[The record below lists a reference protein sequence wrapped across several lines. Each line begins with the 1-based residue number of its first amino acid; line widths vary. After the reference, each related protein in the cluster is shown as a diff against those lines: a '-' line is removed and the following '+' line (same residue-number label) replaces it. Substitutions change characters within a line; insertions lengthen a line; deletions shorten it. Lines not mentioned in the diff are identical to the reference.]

1 MPPTT
6 PARATSR
13 YCYRA
18 LHGFAFPG
26 RTTAPP
32 ALLLLLA
39 LGACVGPTT
48 QLAPL
53 PAGAVKA
60 EQEKERDLVLQENEE
75 QQARLDDIA
84 YPILIMGAPLCPNDL
99 RPRLGARFA
108 ILSNYESAMQP
119 AAIRVFGL
127 SDTLT
132 VIGVTHGSPAAR
144 AGLRPG
150 DHITAVGDDAL
161 RPGPR
166 TLREFTE
173 LLAKHRKK
181 GVTEF
186 PLSLERKR
194 EARRTIIHLEEACD
208 FGDVVIQSSELNAYA
223 DGENIYLTSTM
234 MRFADDDELRV
245 VIAHEFAH
253 NAMGHLKARKQNSLF
268 GGLLGALGDI
278 ALASRGVNTGGYYT
292 SQGAKAGAMVFSQD
306 FEREADYVGL
316 YALTLA
322 DLSIAAAPAF
332 WRHMAQADPKSIG
345 FAHTH
350 PTTAERF
357 VRMEQAI
364 AEIQQKVALKQPL
377 QPNRIGESKLTQP
390 PPATLAQIGAPREPA
405 VAQAPRRKVALSQD
419 DSAKA
424 GGLEASSRPQAE
436 DPMVQGYSP
445 PADTATN
452 LAGAAIPSLG
462 ESSVAAPGGVQSPR
476 AEHVAA
482 DALSRDPRLQGPLHD
497 LVRLRMVTDYQEVRR
512 GLLRLTVGDGFSREN
527 AAGFQLGLLYTLYYE
542 LYGDG
547 EAPRIELWRG
557 KTRIGEYFRYG
568 LTLDE
573 PSR

>member
-1 MPPTT
+1 ME
-6 PARATSR
+6 
-13 YCYRA
+13 
-18 LHGFAFPG
+18 FAFLG

-60 EQEKERDLVLQENEE
+60 EQEKERDLVLQDNEE
-75 QQARLDDIA
+75 QQTRLDDIA
-84 YPILIMGAPLCPNDL
+84 YPILVMGASLCPNDL

-119 AAIRVFGL
+119 AAMRVFGL

-132 VIGVTHGSPAAR
+132 VLGVTHGSPAAR

-173 LLAKHRKK
+173 LLAKHRKQ
-181 GVTEF
+181 GVREL

-194 EARRTIIHLEEACD
+194 EARRTTIHLEEACD
-208 FGDVVIQSSELNAYA
+208 FGDVVIQSSDLNAYA

-253 NAMGHLKARKQNSLF
+253 NAMGHLKARKENSLF
-268 GGLLGALGDI
+268 GGLLGALGDV

-292 SQGAKAGAMVFSQD
+292 SQGAKAGAMVFSQG

-322 DLSIAAAPAF
+322 DLSIDAAPAF

-364 AEIQQKVALKQPL
+364 AEIQQKLALKQPL
-377 QPNRIGESKLTQP
+377 QPNRIGEPKLTQS
-390 PPATLAQIGAPREPA
+390 PPATLAHIGAPRGAE
-405 VAQAPRRKVALSQD
+405 VAEAPSTN
-419 DSAKA
+419 
-424 GGLEASSRPQAE
+424 PT
-436 DPMVQGYSP
+436 VQGYSA
-445 PADTATN
+445 PANTATD
-452 LAGAAIPSLG
+452 LAGAAIPSLA
-462 ESSVAAPGGVQSPR
+462 ESSKAAPAGVQQPR
-476 AEHVAA
+476 AEPEPTEV
-482 DALSRDPRLQGPLHD
+482 LLRDPRLQSPLHE
-497 LVRLRMVTDYQEVRR
+497 LFRLRMVTDFKEVRP

-527 AAGFQLGLLYTLYYE
+527 AVGFQLGLLYTVYYE
-542 LYGDG
+542 LYGAG
-547 EAPRIELWRG
+547 EVPRIELWRG
-557 KTRIGEYFRYG
+557 KTKIGEYFRYG

-573 PSR
+573 QSR